1 MQIRITESWPAGRT
15 IGLSISLSLDDR
27 EILIHFLLHGISH
40 RVSQYLITICVKL
53 GYIEKTKGTRYRW
66 VKGLP
71 SKRHLSR
78 IKQEFESMQKPKKRV
93 VKLLWG
99 LIIYEV

>member
-1 MQIRITESWPAGRT
+1 MQTKYMTVLEDMY
-15 IGLSISLSLDDR
+15 LSDS
-27 EILIHFLLHGISH
+27 FKLHEMRAKH

-66 VKGLP
+66 AKGLP
-71 SKRHLSR
+71 TKRHLSR
-78 IKQEFESMQKPKKRV
+78 IKQELDKPKKRV

-99 LIIYEV
+99 LITYEV

>member
-1 MQIRITESWPAGRT
+1 MMNERMQTKYMTVLEDMY
-15 IGLSISLSLDDR
+15 LSDGFKLQEMRSK
-27 EILIHFLLHGISH
+27 H

-78 IKQEFESMQKPKKRV
+78 IKNELEAMQKPKKRL

-99 LIIYEV
+99 LITYEV

>member
-1 MQIRITESWPAGRT
+1 MMNERMQTKYMTVLEDMY
-15 IGLSISLSLDDR
+15 LSDGFKLQEMR
-27 EILIHFLLHGISH
+27 AKH

-53 GYIEKTKGTRYRW
+53 GYVQKTKGTWYKW
-66 VKGLP
+66 TKGLP

-99 LIIYEV
+99 LITYEV